1 MRHFKISASILSAN
15 FAILGEEVKRV
26 IAAGADFIHFD
37 VMDNHY
43 VPNLTIGPLV
53 CQSLRNYGVTAPID
67 VHLMTE
73 PVDNLITSFAEAGA
87 NYITIHP
94 EATKHLDRSLQ
105 LIKDHGCKAGVALNP
120 ATPIS
125 SVEYVLEKIDL
136 LLLMSVNPGFGGQ
149 QFLKNVLPK
158 INRASQ
164 VIHDLHHPVL
174 LQVDGGIKIDNI
186 AKIANE
192 GADTFVVGSQIFASE
207 NYDEV
212 IGRLRAELN
221 KVTH

>member
-15 FAILGEEVKRV
+15 FATLGEEVQKV
-26 IAAGADFIHFD
+26 VAAGADFIHFD

-53 CQSLRNYGVTAPID
+53 CASLRDYGIEAIID

-73 PVDNLITSFAEAGA
+73 PVDNLILSFAKAGA

-94 EATKHLDRSLQ
+94 ESTKHLDRSLQ
-105 LIKDHGCKAGVALNP
+105 LIKDNGCKAGVALNP
-120 ATPIS
+120 ATPIA

-136 LLLMSVNPGFGGQ
+136 MLIMLVNPGFPGQ
-149 QFLKNVLPK
+149 QFLPNVLPK
-158 INRASQ
+158 ITRAQQ
-164 VIHDLHHPVL
+164 VIQDIYHPVI
-174 LQVDGGIKIDNI
+174 LQVDGGVKINNI
-186 AKIANE
+186 AQIANA
-192 GADTFVVGSQIFASE
+192 GADTFVIGSQIFESE
-207 NYDEV
+207 NYEET

-221 KVTH
+221 RVTH